1 MKEMLFSLRKL
12 KVMAICLVLF
22 AVLIPIHS
30 VAAEEAIQNST
41 DGGSGIGTTPLGDY
55 WTDGSEAAKSLNDY
69 LLAVTDE
76 TSPDYIPEENRIAV
90 FDLDGT
96 LMCETYPFCFE
107 YMVFSDYALN
117 HAEEMPEDVLA
128 VAQEIK
134 DATGG
139 EKPSGMST
147 RQASAAAIA
156 YKGMTMPE
164 LAKVVEDFKSSEA
177 WGFTGMTR
185 GEAWYK
191 PMVELFGKLQENGFT
206 LYVVSATERNI
217 VRQVVA
223 GTLNIPPSHVI
234 GTEYGYTAT
243 NQGDEADAD
252 YTFQPDDKI
261 VFDGNYFG
269 ENAKTSKVDAIVRE
283 IGRQP
288 VLAFGNSSGDLAM
301 EVYTISGNPYRSAAY
316 MVLADDAERE
326 YGDPDGAAEKKE
338 SYEKMGLR
346 TISMRDDFRTIY
358 GDGVMKDDTARY
370 QLEQVV
376 ALSRHNLRAPLASNG
391 SVPQELTPHKWM
403 KWTAPSSELSVKGGI
418 QETSMGQ
425 YFRKWM
431 DKEGLIPEN
440 SIPEEGEVRFNARD
454 KQRCR
459 ATARYFASGML
470 PLADITVEYPS
481 ESNNLKDFMSP
492 KLKFYSDDFAVDAT
506 AEAAAL
512 CGDGG
517 FNGATDK
524 LREDIKLIMD
534 TVDMKDSKV
543 YRSGKYGDLLT
554 DGSGYKLEE
563 GKEPEITGALKT
575 ANQMADA
582 LILQYYEEPDAKKA
596 AFGHDLTKEDWGRI
610 GGLMTKFMEL
620 RYGVPMVSVN
630 VTHPLIQELE
640 SELKNE
646 KRKFSFLCAHD
657 CIVFMTLCALGA
669 EPYTLPDCI
678 ESKTPMGV
686 KILFERWRDREG
698 QAWYRAE
705 LVYRT
710 TEQIRESSELTLDNP
725 PEKYN
730 LSFEGVATN
739 EDGMISEADFF
750 GMFDRTLAEYDHL
763 VNEYTEK
770 KLDTAA

>member
-30 VAAEEAIQNST
+30 AAAEEPVHDASDN
-41 DGGSGIGTTPLGDY
+41 GSALSGDY
-55 WTDGSEAAKSLNDY
+55 WTEGSEAAKSLNDY

-156 YKGMTMPE
+156 YKGMTPSE

-243 NQGDEADAD
+243 NQGDTADAD
-252 YTFQPDDKI
+252 YTFQSDDQI

-283 IGRQP
+283 IGQQP

-376 ALSRHNLRAPLASNG
+376 ALLEQAPVLREGPQVFRIHLGEHDVGETPPFFPGLAHQRAVGGRHRDDGQQPDMGGKTLVGLVVAPQDFLGTTGLERNAGLEPGFQGVLPAKGETTLPVAYVVTVLLA
-391 SVPQELTPHKWM
+391 
-403 KWTAPSSELSVKGGI
+403 
-418 QETSMGQ
+418 QET
-425 YFRKWM
+425 
-431 DKEGLIPEN
+431 
-440 SIPEEGEVRFNARD
+440 
-454 KQRCR
+454 
-459 ATARYFASGML
+459 
-470 PLADITVEYPS
+470 
-481 ESNNLKDFMSP
+481 
-492 KLKFYSDDFAVDAT
+492 
-506 AEAAAL
+506 
-512 CGDGG
+512 
-517 FNGATDK
+517 
-524 LREDIKLIMD
+524 
-534 TVDMKDSKV
+534 
-543 YRSGKYGDLLT
+543 
-554 DGSGYKLEE
+554 
-563 GKEPEITGALKT
+563 
-575 ANQMADA
+575 
-582 LILQYYEEPDAKKA
+582 
-596 AFGHDLTKEDWGRI
+596 
-610 GGLMTKFMEL
+610 
-620 RYGVPMVSVN
+620 
-630 VTHPLIQELE
+630 
-640 SELKNE
+640 
-646 KRKFSFLCAHD
+646 
-657 CIVFMTLCALGA
+657 
-669 EPYTLPDCI
+669 
-678 ESKTPMGV
+678 
-686 KILFERWRDREG
+686 
-698 QAWYRAE
+698 
-705 LVYRT
+705 
-710 TEQIRESSELTLDNP
+710 LDH
-725 PEKYN
+725 
-730 LSFEGVATN
+730 T
-739 EDGMISEADFF
+739 
-750 GMFDRTLAEYDHL
+750 
-763 VNEYTEK
+763 
-770 KLDTAA
+770 